1 MRSIILAV
9 SDPDFAARISRI
21 LIRAGLA
28 VRSVSYGGTFI
39 LRQAALLE
47 DGGVIVFHPD
57 LPDMS
62 ITELH
67 SLLPETFDFL
77 VLGNS
82 RKESDIGRL
91 EGVTV
96 LDLPVAGSMLAE
108 AAVNLLE
115 YRVTAVGSRMSG
127 GRVPVEKK
135 VKIRRPLSEENL
147 LIEAKKR
154 LMSQQHMTEDQ
165 AHRYLQ
171 HQSMQSGIRIVEIA
185 RKIVEE
191 DQTAG

>member
-9 SDPDFAARISRI
+9 SNPDFATRISQI
-21 LIRAGLA
+21 LIRAGLPI
-28 VRSVSYGGTFI
+28 RSVSYGGAVI
-39 LRQAALLE
+39 LRQATLLE
-47 DGGVIVFHPD
+47 DGGVIIFHPD

-67 SLLPETFDFL
+67 SLLPESFDFL

-82 RKESDIGRL
+82 RRETDIGRL

-96 LDLPVAGSMLAE
+96 LDLPVPGTILAE
-108 AAVNLLE
+108 AAANLLE
-115 YRVTAVGSRMSG
+115 HRTTAIGSRKNANKAAI
-127 GRVPVEKK
+127 EKK
-135 VKIRRPLSEENL
+135 AVARRPLSEESI

-154 LMSQQHMTEDQ
+154 LMSEHHLTEDQ

-171 HQSMQSGIRIVEIA
+171 QQSMKSGTRIIEIA
-185 RKIVEE
+185 QKIIET
-191 DQTAG
+191 DQSAG